1 MLKRAAEKWRRENR
15 SNILVCC
22 LVMCLDCIY
31 ALIEYISRFAMIQA
45 SMTGEAFCDAA
56 RTVSDLLSRNFLLAY
71 GSYVFPQSILGFT
84 VLVLSA
90 FFGYNAY
97 LLSSFGYDIADD
109 IASAN
114 TSSIVI
120 GVLCFVVS
128 YIVLN
133 FFIMILL
140 NVIDAVFVC
149 YAVDKDRSAVNHPEL
164 HQVFDEV
171 TAKQRARGKRNARRW
186 ENLYN
191 LERRPSTRQCNIH
204 LAFVQRPRVP
214 SKTNKNLP
222 APVTRGLVRATAG
235 HPCGAGTPASPP
247 R

>member
-15 SNILVCC
+15 GNILVCC

-114 TSSIVI
+114 TSSIFI

-171 TAKQRARGKRNARRW
+171 TAKQRAREEEEREAMGEPLQSGKTTK
-186 ENLYN
+186 Y
-191 LERRPSTRQCNIH
+191 
-204 LAFVQRPRVP
+204 
-214 SKTNKNLP
+214 
-222 APVTRGLVRATAG
+222 
-235 HPCGAGTPASPP
+235 ASM
-247 R
+247 